1 MVDIMRNKIVEY
13 VKNQINVNLENYRT
27 DFTKQFERKDEII
40 IEWRE
45 MNANDFRNFELLASS
60 KNSKIRTES
69 VGVWGVMVAMI

>member
-1 MVDIMRNKIVEY
+1 MRNKIVEY

-27 DFTKQFERKDEII
+27 DFAKQFERKDEII

-45 MNANDFRNFELLASS
+45 MNTNDFRHFALLVSS

-69 VGVWGVMVAMI
+69 VGVWGVMIAMI

>member
-45 MNANDFRNFELLASS
+45 MNKNDFRKFELLASS
-60 KNSKIRTES
+60 KNSKIRTEI

>member
-1 MVDIMRNKIVEY
+1 MFDVMRNKIVEY
-13 VKNQINVNLENYRT
+13 VKNQINVSLENYRT

-45 MNANDFRNFELLASS
+45 MNKNDFRNFELLASS
-60 KNSKIRTES
+60 KNSKIRTEI